1 MRLDPNPIVGGPTV
15 VRRPIVVGVDD
26 SPASHCALDWAVDE
40 ATSRQAPLDV
50 VYAWR
55 SMYTTWPDGP
65 SLADLAVASRDYGEG
80 RLASLV
86 TRAQTAA
93 PHASISGDLLEGRPS
108 AVLLEAAAAA
118 QAQMLVIGARGVGGF
133 DGLLLGSVALHVVTN
148 APCPVVVVRVAPRP
162 DGPIVV
168 GNDGS
173 PESEAVLSAAF
184 DEASVRNAELDVVRV
199 LYVHSEAE
207 GVPNQDAALASATCE
222 ASESMERLLA
232 DAAHNYPDVKVR
244 AELPV
249 GYPAEILINASSQAS
264 MLVMGSR
271 GGGGFADMGLGSVAH
286 AVVHHSH
293 CPVMLLRRR
302 TISDH
307 A

>member
-1 MRLDPNPIVGGPTV
+1 MALDSNPVVGGPTA
-15 VRRPIVVGVDD
+15 VRSPIVVGVDD
-26 SPASHCALDWAVDE
+26 SHASHCALDWAVDE
-40 ATSRQAPLDV
+40 AASRQSPLEV

-55 SMYTTWPDGP
+55 SMYRTWPDGP
-65 SLADLAVASRDYGEG
+65 SLADLAVASRDYGQG
-80 RLASLV
+80 RLALLV
-86 TRAQTAA
+86 SRARAA
-93 PHASISGDLLEGRPS
+93 IPQASITGKLFEGRPS

-148 APCPVVVVRVAPRP
+148 APCPVVVVRVAPRH

-168 GNDGS
+168 GIDGS

-184 DEASVRNAELDVVRV
+184 DAASVRNAELDVVRV
-199 LYVHSEAE
+199 LYVHAEAE
-207 GVPNQDAALASATCE
+207 GVPNPDAALASATSE
-222 ASESMERLLA
+222 ASESMEQLLA
-232 DAAHNYPDVKVR
+232 DAMRRYPDVKVR
-244 AELPV
+244 SELPV
-249 GYPAEILINASSQAS
+249 GYPAEILINASSTAS

-286 AVVHHSH
+286 AVVHHAS

-302 TISDH
+302 AVPGH